1 MHFLCLALAVQG
13 ILLSLHQFFYHYAAI
28 QMNFIETRNVVKQYD
43 GYLALDRVS
52 IDVPQGCVFGLLGPN
67 GAGKTSLI
75 RILNMITRPDSGE
88 VLFDGHS
95 LHEKD
100 ITNIGYLPEE
110 RGLYRKMKVADHIM
124 YIARLRGMN
133 SSDARRAMGKWLER
147 FDLTQWAD
155 KKIEALSKGMAQKVQ
170 FISTVIHSPKLLI
183 FDEPFSGFDPVNT
196 ELLKKEILHL
206 HDEGATIIFST
217 HNMGSVEEVCEE
229 IALIN
234 HSRVVL
240 NGRVAEIRRR
250 FSKKLYQVGISDT
263 MKIDPVEG
271 LFNIEC
277 VQPSLFGG
285 ITANIRLTDNA
296 PLHDAI
302 AYINNRYSLNAFQE
316 LLPSMNEIF
325 IETVSNNNLQSV

>member
-1 MHFLCLALAVQG
+1 
-13 ILLSLHQFFYHYAAI
+13 
-28 QMNFIETRNVVKQYD
+28 MNFIETRNVVKQYD
-43 GYLALDRVS
+43 GHLALDRVS

-88 VLFDGHS
+88 LLFDGHP

-100 ITNIGYLPEE
+100 ISNIGYLPEE

-206 HDEGATIIFST
+206 HDEGSTIIFST

-263 MKIDPVEG
+263 MKIDHAEG
-271 LFNIEC
+271 LFSIEH
-277 VQPSLFGG
+277 VQPSPAGG
-285 ITANIRLTDNA
+285 ITAEIRLATGA
-296 PLHDAI
+296 SLHDAI
-302 AYINNRYSLNAFQE
+302 AYINDRYTLTTFQE

-325 IETVSNNNLQSV
+325 IETVSNNNLQSAQQ